1 MLNKGNNLNKPHN
14 SVITYILRYTQYS
27 LLTKKYKYETTN
39 K

>member
-1 MLNKGNNLNKPHN
+1 MIVKGSNLSEPYN